1 MAVETSVWQEPGHPN
16 VFRVFTRP
24 EPRSGEEM
32 KIAMEFI
39 NEVAQW
45 CKATFR
51 NEYESWDIV
60 GGGTAFVFY
69 NDEELMLFKLR
80 WV

>member
-1 MAVETSVWQEPGHPN
+1 
-16 VFRVFTRP
+16 
-24 EPRSGEEM
+24 M
-32 KIAMEFI
+32 KTAMEFI

-45 CKATFR
+45 CKKTFG

-69 NDEELMLFKLR
+69 EDEELMLFKLR
-80 WV
+80 WG